1 MTKEIDFDT
10 WAFEQCNNKGHK
22 IESVKD
28 SAGKNIAWV
37 NTTTKEKFIL
47 K

>member
-1 MTKEIDFDT
+1 MEIDFDT
-10 WAFEQCNNKGHK
+10 WAFVQCVTNGHK
-22 IESVKD
+22 IEGVKD
-28 SAGKNIAWV
+28 SSGKNIAWV